1 MNEILTVIF
10 FILLIIP
17 INSFIF
23 YPLVVFVISKFIKDN
38 NHKTKFIPEVS
49 ILIAAYNEE
58 KVIEER
64 LKNINNLKYD
74 FTKLEVLIGSDCSND
89 RTNEILLEKQK
100 EFSWL
105 KVYLFDK
112 RRGKASVLNDLIKLA
127 KNDIIVFSDANTE
140 FKPEALKN
148 LVYSFKDEKIGGVC
162 GKLVL
167 TDDEVEKNESVE
179 EKKYWIYETI
189 IKESE
194 SRLGLLFAA
203 NGGIF
208 AIRKNLFENIP
219 IEKAVTDDLFISL
232 TVIGKGYKFV
242 YAKDAIAVE
251 SVGKDVATEF
261 KRKVRFSAT
270 NFQTMTICF
279 KDIIKR
285 GFLITYAFFS
295 HKISR
300 WFLPFNMILIYVL
313 NILLFGKNTFFNFT
327 FYLQSL
333 FYLLAFLGY
342 IGSKIRLKFFLFSL
356 PFFFVLAN
364 IAVLKGFF
372 KYLNKKHSVIW
383 ETTKR

>member
-1 MNEILTVIF
+1 MNDILVIIF
-10 FILLIIP
+10 FILLFIP
-17 INSFIF
+17 VNSFVL
-23 YPLVVFVISKFIKDN
+23 YPLVIFVISRFFKENKSTNEFMPK
-38 NHKTKFIPEVS
+38 VS

-64 LKNINNLKYD
+64 LKNIRNLKYD
-74 FTKLEVLIGSDCSND
+74 FSKLEVLIGSDCSSD
-89 RTNEILLEKQK
+89 RTNEILLDKQK
-100 EFSWL
+100 EYSWL
-105 KVYLFDK
+105 KIFLFDK
-112 RRGKASVLNDLIKLA
+112 RRGKASVINDLIKLA
-127 KNDIIVFSDANTE
+127 KNDIVVFSDANTE

-208 AIRKNLFENIP
+208 AIRKNLFIDIP

-270 NFQTMTICF
+270 NFQTMTICLT
-279 KDIIKR
+279 DIIKR
-285 GFLITYAFFS
+285 GILITYAFFS

-300 WFLPFNMILIYVL
+300 WFLPFNMILIYLL
-313 NILLFGKNTFFNFT
+313 NIFIFGYNTFVNIT

-333 FYLLAFLGY
+333 FYLFALLGY
-342 IGSKIRLKFFLFSL
+342 ISSKIRFKFFLFSL
-356 PFFFVLAN
+356 PYFFVVAN